1 MRCALFSP
9 SFFFFSFSSPE
20 ATGDSTEG
28 NKQPSRRCCK
38 TGELHSTFKRMNVS
52 RGPRSILAAG
62 VGGLLSSS
70 HPPKQPPMYPTTR
83 LRSLGEGGGGLGE
96 AAASRRVRSYYVP
109 GAAGAS
115 LSVPPATGGRLHLNK
130 PLFFPPRSY
139 SSMLSVSRRS
149 CLNH

>member
-1 MRCALFSP
+1 MRCALFSLL
-9 SFFFFSFSSPE
+9 FFSFSSPE

-62 VGGLLSSS
+62 VGGGTAEFITPTQTATHVPDHS
-70 HPPKQPPMYPTTR
+70 PPLPW
-83 LRSLGEGGGGLGE
+83 GGWGGGEVGLGE

-130 PLFFPPRSY
+130 PLFFPPA
-139 SSMLSVSRRS
+139 LLLLCSV
-149 CLNH
+149 